1 MVIHRTPLYGIVCL
15 KSIGLRTVMV
25 VKLED
30 VVQAEGHHI
39 VDAGLTR
46 TFHQRGHG
54 EHKVLVSGK
63 GLL

>member
-1 MVIHRTPLYGIVCL
+1 
-15 KSIGLRTVMV
+15 MV

-39 VDAGLTR
+39 VDAGLAG